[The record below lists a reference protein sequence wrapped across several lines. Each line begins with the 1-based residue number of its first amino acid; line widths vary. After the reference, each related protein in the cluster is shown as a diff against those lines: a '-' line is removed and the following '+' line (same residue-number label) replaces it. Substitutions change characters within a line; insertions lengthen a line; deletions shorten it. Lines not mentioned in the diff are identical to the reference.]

1 MLLHTGLLAIFLLVL
16 TQVFLS
22 SLDSQVES
30 QITSTL
36 EQDTR
41 FVFARLA
48 YDLEN
53 SDSITTPA
61 AIGQTTSSLTLV
73 KSGQSITYSLENNN
87 LVLTDSEG
95 SYALNSYATTP
106 TALTFTRLGNFG
118 GKNDIQVSFT
128 LQSQTAKGLTF
139 ETKTFTTTLGTR

>member
-1 MLLHTGLLAIFLLVL
+1 LAIFLLVL

-61 AIGQTTSSLTLV
+61 AIGESSPSLILAR
-73 KSGQSITYSLENNN
+73 SGQSFTYSLENNN

-95 SYALNSYATTP
+95 SYALNSYATALS
-106 TALTFTRLGNFG
+106 ALTFTRLGNPG
-118 GKNDIQVSFT
+118 GKNDIQISFT